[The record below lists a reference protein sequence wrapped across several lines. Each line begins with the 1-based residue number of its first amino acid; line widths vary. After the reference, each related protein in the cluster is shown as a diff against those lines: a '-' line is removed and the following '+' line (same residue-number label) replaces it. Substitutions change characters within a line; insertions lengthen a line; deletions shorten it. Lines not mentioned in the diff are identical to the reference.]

1 MDSTLW
7 NQLGV
12 DVEPAAQI
20 ELHIRIL
27 LLPTT
32 SQQMPTVP
40 ELHNCTQQMS
50 RSKLVK
56 PLGATLHLV
65 AFHIHLF
72 KGIGFE
78 DHTFFY
84 SLPLQSQTHY
94 YQFLGSIILS
104 LTKVL

>member
-27 LLPTT
+27 LLSAT

-78 DHTFFY
+78 DHTFFLLPATSITDTLLPISWQHY
-84 SLPLQSQTHY
+84 SQPD
-94 YQFLGSIILS
+94 
-104 LTKVL
+104 

>member
-1 MDSTLW
+1 MAQFRVAERMCCDRDPENRCEAGKCVDSTLW

-50 RSKLVK
+50 PVETGKASGWYIYMWIWRLVR
-56 PLGATLHLV
+56 
-65 AFHIHLF
+65 
-72 KGIGFE
+72 
-78 DHTFFY
+78 Y
-84 SLPLQSQTHY
+84 M
-94 YQFLGSIILS
+94 
-104 LTKVL
+104 